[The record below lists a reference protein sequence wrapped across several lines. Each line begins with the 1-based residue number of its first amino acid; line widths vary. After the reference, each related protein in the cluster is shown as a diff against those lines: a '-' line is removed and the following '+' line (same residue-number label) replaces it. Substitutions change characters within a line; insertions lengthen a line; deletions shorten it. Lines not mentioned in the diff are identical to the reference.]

1 MTTNQTRQGI
11 GRGGALLVALAAALA
26 VLIGVQALRLGT
38 PARADVVSSTGGLT
52 VMTAEA
58 SSQDVL
64 LVLDGRAEELMVYRV
79 ENQNSIEL
87 HNRYSLPRVFAEARN
102 KALGKG
108 R

>member
-1 MTTNQTRQGI
+1 MTTNQAKQGV
-11 GRGGALLVALAAALA
+11 GPGWVPLVALAAVLA
-26 VLIGVQALRLGT
+26 GLIGVQATRLGA
-38 PARADVVSSTGGLT
+38 PARADVVSSAGSVTVLT
-52 VMTAEA
+52 AAA

-64 LVLDGRAEELMVYRV
+64 LVLDNRAEELMVYRV